1 MRPFRVLLV
10 DDEEKFIT
18 LLQQR
23 LTRKGYS
30 VEVSNCSLKALSIIE
45 ETEFDVALFDIMM
58 GGMNGLE
65 LLEKAKKV
73 QPNLEIIMLTGYAT
87 VDTAIEAMKK
97 GAYDYLTKPIKP
109 IELELSL
116 QKAIDRKKLQE
127 YSNNLIETIQ
137 RTNRKR
143 EIIGNSDVMIN
154 LKYMIDRVSDS
165 PLPVLI
171 LGESGTGKELVANAL
186 HYSSCRAHHPFVP
199 INASAIPNQLLESEL
214 FGHVKGAFTGAQV
227 SKKGLVE
234 LANEGTLFLDEI
246 GDMEASLQVKLLRF
260 LDTGEFRPV
269 GGTVTKKTNVRVVA
283 ATNINLEQAIEDG
296 RFREDLYYRLSVVTL
311 SVPPLRERGRDALL
325 LAEHFLR
332 QSNTKKKLSKETELF
347 LLNYNFPGN
356 VRELANLIERGIL
369 LSKGKEVM
377 PQDFFAGEICSKNN
391 VKSLALED
399 IEKEHIGQ
407 VLEKTGW
414 NKTEAAKILK
424 IGLRTLYRKIEEY
437 QLRQ

>member
-58 GGMNGLE
+58 SGMDGLE
-65 LLEKAKKV
+65 LLEKAKKI

-109 IELELSL
+109 IELELIL
-116 QKAIDRKKLQE
+116 QKAIDRKNLQE

-227 SKKGLVE
+227 NKKGLVE

-283 ATNINLEQAIEDG
+283 ATNINLEQAIEEG

-332 QSNTKKKLSKETELF
+332 QSNTKKKLSKETEIF

-377 PQDFFAGEICSKNN
+377 PQDFFAGEICGKNN

-399 IEKEHIGQ
+399 IEKEHYIGK
-407 VLEKTGW
+407 LRNMNYD
-414 NKTEAAKILK
+414 NKLDWICL
-424 IGLRTLYRKIEEY
+424 LSFW
-437 QLRQ
+437 

>member
-58 GGMNGLE
+58 SGMDGLE

-109 IELELSL
+109 IELELIL

-227 SKKGLVE
+227 NKKGLVE

-283 ATNINLEQAIEDG
+283 ATNINLEQAIEEG

-311 SVPPLRERGRDALL
+311 SVPPLRDRGRDALL

-332 QSNTKKKLSKETELF
+332 QSNTKKKLSKETEIF

-369 LSKGKEVM
+369 LSKEKEVM
-377 PQDFFAGEICSKNN
+377 PQDFFAGEICGKNN

-407 VLEKTGW
+407 VLDKTGW

-437 QLRQ
+437 ELRQ

>member
-227 SKKGLVE
+227 NKKGLVE

>member
-1 MRPFRVLLV
+1 MRQFKVLLV
-10 DDEEKFIT
+10 DDEEKFIE
-18 LLQQR
+18 LLKQR

-30 VEVSNCSLKALSIIE
+30 VEASNCSLKALNMIE

-58 GGMNGLE
+58 NGIDGLE
-65 LLEKAKKV
+65 LLERAKKI

-109 IELELSL
+109 IELELIL
-116 QKAIDRKKLQE
+116 QKALDRKRLQD

-154 LKYMIDRVSDS
+154 LKYLIDRVSDS
-165 PLPVLI
+165 PLPALI

-186 HYSSCRAHHPFVP
+186 HYNSLRAHHPFVP
-199 INASAIPNQLLESEL
+199 INASAIPSQLLESEL

-227 SKKGLVE
+227 NKKGLVE
-234 LANEGTLFLDEI
+234 LADEGTLFLDEI

-260 LDTGEFRPV
+260 LDAGEFRPV
-269 GGTVTKKTNVRVVA
+269 GGTVTKKANVRVVA
-283 ATNINLEQAIEDG
+283 ATNINLEQAIEEG

-311 SVPPLRERGRDALL
+311 SIPPLRERGRDALV

-332 QSNTKKKLSKETELF
+332 QSNSKKKLSKEAEIF
-347 LLNYNFPGN
+347 LLNYTFPGN

-369 LSKGKEVM
+369 LSKGEELY
-377 PQDFFAGEICSKNN
+377 PNDFFAGESYSKNN
-391 VKSLALED
+391 IKSLALED
-399 IEKEHIGQ
+399 IEKEHIYQ

-414 NKTEAAKILK
+414 NKTETAKILK

-437 QLRQ
+437 KLQK

>member
-30 VEVSNCSLKALSIIE
+30 VEVSNCSLKALNIIE

-58 GGMNGLE
+58 SGMDGLE
-65 LLEKAKKV
+65 LLEKAKKI

-109 IELELSL
+109 IELELIL

-127 YSNNLIETIQ
+127 YSSNLIETIQ

-143 EIIGNSDVMIN
+143 EIIGNSDVIIN
-154 LKYMIDRVSDS
+154 LKYMINRVSDS

-227 SKKGLVE
+227 NKKGLVE

-283 ATNINLEQAIEDG
+283 ATNINLEQAIEEG

-332 QSNTKKKLSKETELF
+332 QSNTKKKLSKETEIF

-369 LSKGKEVM
+369 LSKGKELM
-377 PQDFFAGEICSKNN
+377 PQDFFAGEVYGKNN

-424 IGLRTLYRKIEEY
+424 IGLRTLYRKIDEY
-437 QLRQ
+437 ELRQ

>member
-30 VEVSNCSLKALSIIE
+30 VEVSNCSLKALNIIE

-58 GGMNGLE
+58 SGMDGLE
-65 LLEKAKKV
+65 LLEKAKKI

-109 IELELSL
+109 IELELIL

-127 YSNNLIETIQ
+127 YSSNLIETIQ

-227 SKKGLVE
+227 NKKGLVE

-283 ATNINLEQAIEDG
+283 ATNINLEQAIEEG

-332 QSNTKKKLSKETELF
+332 QSNTKKKLSKETEIF

-369 LSKGKEVM
+369 LSKGKDVT
-377 PQDFFAGEICSKNN
+377 PQDFFAGEICGKNN

-407 VLEKTGW
+407 VLDKTGW

-437 QLRQ
+437 ELRQ

>member
-1 MRPFRVLLV
+1 MRQFKVLLV
-10 DDEEKFIT
+10 DDEEKFIE
-18 LLQQR
+18 LLKQR

-30 VEVSNCSLKALSIIE
+30 VEASNCSLKALNMIE

-58 GGMNGLE
+58 NGIDGLE
-65 LLEKAKKV
+65 LLERAKKI

-109 IELELSL
+109 IELELIL
-116 QKAIDRKKLQE
+116 QKALDRKRLQD

-154 LKYMIDRVSDS
+154 LKYLIDRVSDS
-165 PLPVLI
+165 PLPALI

-186 HYSSCRAHHPFVP
+186 HYNSLRAHHPFVP
-199 INASAIPNQLLESEL
+199 INASAIPSQLLESEL

-227 SKKGLVE
+227 NKKGLVE
-234 LANEGTLFLDEI
+234 LADEGTLFLDEI

-260 LDTGEFRPV
+260 LDAGEFRPV
-269 GGTVTKKTNVRVVA
+269 GGTVTKKANVRVVA
-283 ATNINLEQAIEDG
+283 ATNINLEQAIEEG

-311 SVPPLRERGRDALL
+311 SIPPLRERGRDALV

-332 QSNTKKKLSKETELF
+332 QSNSKKKLSKEAEIF
-347 LLNYNFPGN
+347 LLNYTFPGN

-369 LSKGKEVM
+369 LSKGEELY
-377 PQDFFAGEICSKNN
+377 PNDFFAGESYSKNN
-391 VKSLALED
+391 IKSLALED
-399 IEKEHIGQ
+399 IEKEHIYQ

-414 NKTEAAKILK
+414 NKTETAKMLK

-437 QLRQ
+437 KLQK

>member
-1 MRPFRVLLV
+1 MRRCRVLLV
-10 DDEEKFIT
+10 DDEEKFIE
-18 LLQQR
+18 LLKQR

-30 VEVSNCSLKALSIIE
+30 VEISNCSLKALNMIE

-58 GGMNGLE
+58 NGMDGLA
-65 LLEKAKKV
+65 LLEKAKKI

-109 IELELSL
+109 IELELIL
-116 QKAIDRKKLQE
+116 QKALDRKKLQD

-137 RTNRKR
+137 RTNKKR
-143 EIIGNSDVMIN
+143 EIIGNSDAIIS

-165 PLPVLI
+165 SLPVLI

-186 HYSSCRAHHPFVP
+186 HYHSLRAHHPFVP
-199 INASAIPNQLLESEL
+199 INASAIPSQLLESEL

-227 SKKGLVE
+227 NKKGLVE
-234 LANEGTLFLDEI
+234 LADEGTLFLDEI

-283 ATNINLEQAIEDG
+283 ATNINLEQAIEEG

-311 SVPPLRERGRDALL
+311 NVPPLRERGRDALV
-325 LAEHFLR
+325 LAEYFLR
-332 QSNTKKKLSKETELF
+332 QSNSKKKLSKEAEMF
-347 LLNYNFPGN
+347 LLNYTFPGN

-369 LSKGKEVM
+369 LSKDNDLY
-377 PQDFFAGEICSKNN
+377 PNDFFARETYSKNN
-391 VKSLALED
+391 MKSLALQD
-399 IEKEHIGQ
+399 IEKEHICQ

-437 QLRQ
+437 KLQQ

>member
-58 GGMNGLE
+58 SGMDGLE
-65 LLEKAKKV
+65 LLEKAKKI

-109 IELELSL
+109 IELELIL
-116 QKAIDRKKLQE
+116 QKAIDRKNLQE

-227 SKKGLVE
+227 NKKGLVE

-283 ATNINLEQAIEDG
+283 ATNINLEQAIEEG

-332 QSNTKKKLSKETELF
+332 QSNTKKKLSKETEIF

-377 PQDFFAGEICSKNN
+377 PQDFFAGEICGKNN

-399 IEKEHIGQ
+399 IEKEPYIGK
-407 VLEKTGW
+407 LRNMNYD
-414 NKTEAAKILK
+414 NKLDWICL
-424 IGLRTLYRKIEEY
+424 LSFW
-437 QLRQ
+437 